1 VTLAVAIEQVP
12 EDADHDDDGDD
23 DESDVGGDH
32 QKA

>member
-1 VTLAVAIEQVP
+1 MSGVAIEQVP